1 MYRLSRYQPE
11 GRSQMQ
17 TALRAIVVIIGVA
30 VLAFGVIFIVQSGSG
45 KQQVADDIAPLTL
58 DQLDAQY
65 EAVAAQQVA
74 MAQAEE
80 PKIQSGTAQP
90 SSMYTYITEHKIG
103 LGAARSN
110 VGMANLTLTMGIVN
124 VLIGLGLVLGG
135 GLSWV
140 RAR

>member
-1 MYRLSRYQPE
+1 
-11 GRSQMQ
+11 MQ
-17 TALRAIVVIIGVA
+17 TALRAIVIIIGVA

-58 DQLDAQY
+58 DNLDAQY
-65 EAVAAQQVA
+65 DAVAAQQVA
-74 MAQAEE
+74 MMQAEE

-90 SSMYTYITEHKIG
+90 SAMYNYLTVHKTG

-110 VGMANLTLTMGIVN
+110 VGTSNLTMMMGIMD

-135 GLSWV
+135 SLSWA

>member
-1 MYRLSRYQPE
+1 
-11 GRSQMQ
+11 MQ
-17 TALRAIVVIIGVA
+17 TVLRALVVIIGVA

-58 DQLDAQY
+58 DKLDTQY
-65 EAVAAQQVA
+65 DAVTARQQA

-80 PKIQSGTAQP
+80 PNIQAGTAQP
-90 SSMYTYITEHKIG
+90 SAMYTYLTNQKIG
-103 LGAARSN
+103 LGSARSN
-110 VGMANLTLTMGIVN
+110 VGTANLTMMMGIID

-135 GLSWV
+135 GLSWA